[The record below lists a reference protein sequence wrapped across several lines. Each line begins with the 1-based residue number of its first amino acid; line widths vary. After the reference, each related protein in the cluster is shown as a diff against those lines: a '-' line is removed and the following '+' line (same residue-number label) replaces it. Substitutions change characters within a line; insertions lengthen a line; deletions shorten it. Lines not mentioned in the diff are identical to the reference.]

1 MGRRG
6 DEPQALERPSPSGAF
21 SWPSIEP
28 EAMDKAT
35 SKFSSPDNGGRLFI
49 LLFLFQFSFCLWIKL
64 SLFLLFPFAF
74 VSFSLVTHIRFSL
87 PEND

>member
-1 MGRRG
+1 
-6 DEPQALERPSPSGAF
+6 
-21 SWPSIEP
+21 
-28 EAMDKAT
+28 MDKAT
-35 SKFSSPDNGGRLFI
+35 WKFSSPDSAGRLFI

-74 VSFSLVTHIRFSL
+74 VSSPLVTHIRFSL